1 MASLTDFN
9 TREGRNNDFKLGQ
22 YKLSNWK
29 TNRKGKGKKKK
40 SKSPKPWNNIRAL
53 RYL

>member
-29 TNRKGKGKKKK
+29 TNRKGKGKKRV
-40 SKSPKPWNNIRAL
+40 NTQNHGIIL
-53 RYL
+53 EH

>member
-9 TREGRNNDFKLGQ
+9 TREGRNNDFKVRSIQIIQLEDKQ
-22 YKLSNWK
+22 K
-29 TNRKGKGKKKK
+29 RKRKK
-40 SKSPKPWNNIRAL
+40 SKSPKPWNNIRTL